1 MTAILPPLVAELETL
16 GLAEFL
22 AGFSADSVD
31 LTAWARQVD
40 LLDGPLR
47 TAAGFLLLGRP
58 AQVDALPPAVAAAL
72 PRLQE
77 YGVALQRD
85 NEAQLLDVSL
95 FRAQGVWLFAEPP
108 SVFQVRHYFGPDSLT
123 LARRISY
130 RPGSRVLDLCAGP
143 GFQGLIAA
151 QLHARAT
158 LVELLGDVARVAA
171 LNAELNGVADRTE
184 VLTGDLYTP
193 LAPDDREY
201 DRVVA
206 NIPFLPTLTAPGEE
220 AAEQGGEDGFSVGR
234 RVLAGLPRHLAP
246 HGTAHLTALL
256 FQAGDELL
264 MAKELADWAEAHGCA
279 LVVSL
284 TDEMAVGP
292 GSDLVQTAVSDL
304 LDADPGADA
313 DALSTTVAEMF
324 ARRGATRAR
333 LSYLRIDH
341 GVSGFRVLDHTER

>member
-1 MTAILPPLVAELETL
+1 MNAILTPLVTALEEL

-31 LTAWARQVD
+31 LADWARAVD
-40 LLDGPLR
+40 LLDGELR
-47 TAAGFLLLGRP
+47 TTAGFLLLGRP
-58 AQVDALPPAVAAAL
+58 AKVDGLPTAVAAAL

-85 NEAQLLDVSL
+85 NEAQLVDVSL

-108 SVFQVRHYFGPDSLT
+108 SIFQVRHYFGPDSLA

-130 RPGSRVLDLCAGP
+130 RPDSRVLDLCAGP

-151 QLHARAT
+151 QLGARAT
-158 LVELLGDVARVAA
+158 LVELLDDVARVAA
-171 LNAELNGVADRTE
+171 LNAELNGVADRIE
-184 VLTGDLYTP
+184 VLAGDLYAP
-193 LAPDDREY
+193 LASDGRPF

-206 NIPFLPTLTAPGEE
+206 NIPFLPTPTPPGQE

-234 RVLAGLPRHLAP
+234 RVLEGLPRQLAP

-264 MAKELADWAEAHGCA
+264 MAKELRDWAETHGCA
-279 LVVSL
+279 LAVSL
-284 TDEMAVGP
+284 TDEMAVDP

-313 DALSTTVAEMF
+313 QALSSEVAEMF

-341 GVSGFRVLDHTER
+341 GVSGFRILDHSER